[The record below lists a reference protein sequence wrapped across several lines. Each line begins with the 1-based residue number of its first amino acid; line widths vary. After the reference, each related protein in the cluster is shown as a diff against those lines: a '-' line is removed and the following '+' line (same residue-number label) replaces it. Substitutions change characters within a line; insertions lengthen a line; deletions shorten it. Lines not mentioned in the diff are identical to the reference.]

1 MTNMDKGN
9 WWNYFFKD
17 RVKALD
23 ELNLFYR
30 RKWNNINW
38 MGKVYD
44 EDLSPKDKW
53 SKTLKILNDIATD
66 NTYPYRILYR
76 NVPIEDDSDNWHN
89 VLFTKREVE
98 EELLNVFKNYPKY
111 SAHTEEGIKND
122 ELYKSMVA
130 LMGFMQD
137 TGAYYGVLRVGHY
150 IDDDIVEAYV
160 MSDKDRYNSIMS
172 NLLLKYDNTFS
183 KLYDINSLD
192 SDIDSILNLEDKDE
206 MKRKIKELVLSNC
219 TAIFNKDNSTISD
232 LKDGVVKFIRD
243 FKRDNKEVF
252 ELASLIGDNDETS
265 SEYYLNKLQR
275 YIDNK

>member
-1 MTNMDKGN
+1 MDKGN

-76 NVPIEDDSDNWHN
+76 DVPIEEDSDNWHN

-111 SAHTEEGIKND
+111 SAHTDEGIKND
-122 ELYKSMVA
+122 ELYQSMVA

-150 IDDDIVEAYV
+150 IDDDVVEAYV

-172 NLLLKYDNTFS
+172 NILLKYDNVFS
-183 KLYDINSLD
+183 KLYDIDSLD

-275 YIDNK
+275 YMDNK

>member
-1 MTNMDKGN
+1 MDKGN
-9 WWNYFFKD
+9 WWSYFFKD

-76 NVPIEDDSDNWHN
+76 DIPIEEDSDNWHN

-137 TGAYYGVLRVGHY
+137 TGAYYGVLRVGHH

-160 MSDKDRYNSIMS
+160 MSDKDRYNSVMS
-172 NLLLKYDNTFS
+172 NLLLKYDNVFS
-183 KLYDINSLD
+183 KLYDIDNLD

-275 YIDNK
+275 YIDSN

>member
-1 MTNMDKGN
+1 MDKGN
-9 WWNYFFKD
+9 WWSYFFKD

-44 EDLSPKDKW
+44 EDLSPSDKW

-76 NVPIEDDSDNWHN
+76 DVPIEEDSDNWHN

-172 NLLLKYDNTFS
+172 NLLLKYDNVFS
-183 KLYDINSLD
+183 KLYDIDNLD

-265 SEYYLNKLQR
+265 SEYYLGKLQR

>member
-1 MTNMDKGN
+1 MDKGN
-9 WWNYFFKD
+9 WWSYFFKD

-38 MGKVYD
+38 MGKVRD
-44 EDLSPKDKW
+44 EDLSPNDKW
-53 SKTLKILNDIATD
+53 SKTLKILNEIAED
-66 NTYPYRILYR
+66 NSYPYRCIYR
-76 NVPIEDDSDNWHN
+76 DVPLEDNSDNWHN
-89 VLFTKREVE
+89 ILFTKREVE
-98 EELLNVFKNYPKY
+98 AELLNVFKNYPKY
-111 SAHTEEGIKND
+111 STHTEEGIKND
-122 ELYKSMVA
+122 ELYQSMVA

-137 TGAYYGVLRVGHY
+137 TGAYYGVLGVGHY
-150 IDDDIVEAYV
+150 IDDDIVEAWV
-160 MSDKDRYNSIMS
+160 MSDKDRYDSVMS
-172 NLLLKYDNTFS
+172 NLLLKYDNVFS
-183 KLYDINSLD
+183 KLYDIDNID
-192 SDIDSILNLEDKDE
+192 KDIDDILNLEDKDE

-232 LKDGVVKFIRD
+232 LKDGVIKFIRD

-265 SEYYLNKLQR
+265 SEYYLSKLQR

>member
-1 MTNMDKGN
+1 MDKGN
-9 WWNYFFKD
+9 WWSYFFKD

-30 RKWNNINW
+30 RKWNSINW

-76 NVPIEDDSDNWHN
+76 SVPIEEDSDNWHN
-89 VLFTKREVE
+89 VLFTKSEVE
-98 EELLNVFKNYPKY
+98 KELLNVFKNYPKY
-111 SAHTEEGIKND
+111 SAHTDEGIKND
-122 ELYKSMVA
+122 ELFQSIVA

-172 NLLLKYDNTFS
+172 NLLLKYDNVFS
-183 KLYDINSLD
+183 KLYDIDNLD
-192 SDIDSILNLEDKDE
+192 SDIEEKNRCNSIVINL
-206 MKRKIKELVLSNC
+206 L
-219 TAIFNKDNSTISD
+219 
-232 LKDGVVKFIRD
+232 
-243 FKRDNKEVF
+243 
-252 ELASLIGDNDETS
+252 
-265 SEYYLNKLQR
+265 
-275 YIDNK
+275 

>member
-1 MTNMDKGN
+1 MDKGN

-38 MGKVYD
+38 MGKVRD
-44 EDLSPKDKW
+44 EDLSPNDKW
-53 SKTLKILNDIATD
+53 SKTLKILNGIAED
-66 NTYPYRILYR
+66 NTYPYRCIYR
-76 NVPIEDDSDNWHN
+76 DVPLEDNSDNWHN
-89 VLFTKREVE
+89 ILFTKREVE
-98 EELLNVFKNYPKY
+98 AELLNVFKNYPKY

-122 ELYKSMVA
+122 ELYQSMVA

-137 TGAYYGVLRVGHY
+137 TGAYYGVLGVGHY
-150 IDDDIVEAYV
+150 IDDDIVEAWV
-160 MSDKDRYNSIMS
+160 MSDKDRYDSVMS
-172 NLLLKYDNTFS
+172 NLLLKYDNVFS
-183 KLYDINSLD
+183 KLYDIDNID
-192 SDIDSILNLEDKDE
+192 KDIDDILNLEDKDK

-232 LKDGVVKFIRD
+232 LKDGVIKFIRD

-252 ELASLIGDNDETS
+252 ELASLISCDDKTS
-265 SEYYLNKLQR
+265 SEYHLDRLKH
-275 YIDNK
+275 YIDNE

>member
-1 MTNMDKGN
+1 MDKGN
-9 WWNYFFKD
+9 WWSYFFKD

-76 NVPIEDDSDNWHN
+76 DVPIEEDSDNWHN
-89 VLFTKREVE
+89 VLFTKREIE

-122 ELYKSMVA
+122 ELYKSIVA
-130 LMGFMQD
+130 LMGFMQN

-150 IDDDIVEAYV
+150 IDDDIVEAWV
-160 MSDKDRYNSIMS
+160 MSDKDRYDSVMS
-172 NLLLKYDNTFS
+172 NLLLKYDNVFS
-183 KLYDINSLD
+183 KLYDIDNLD

-232 LKDGVVKFIRD
+232 LKDGVIKFIRD

-252 ELASLIGDNDETS
+252 ELASLIGDSDETS

>member
-1 MTNMDKGN
+1 MDKGN
-9 WWNYFFKD
+9 WWSYFFKD

-76 NVPIEDDSDNWHN
+76 DVPIEEDSDNWHN

-111 SAHTEEGIKND
+111 STHTEEGIKND
-122 ELYKSMVA
+122 ELYKSTVA

-172 NLLLKYDNTFS
+172 NLLLKYDNVFS
-183 KLYDINSLD
+183 KLYDIDNLD

-265 SEYYLNKLQR
+265 SEYYLNKL
-275 YIDNK
+275 

>member
-1 MTNMDKGN
+1 MDKGN
-9 WWNYFFKD
+9 WWSYFFKD

-38 MGKVYD
+38 MGKVRD
-44 EDLSPKDKW
+44 EDLSPNDKW
-53 SKTLKILNDIATD
+53 SKTLKILNGIAED
-66 NTYPYRILYR
+66 NSYPYRCIYHD
-76 NVPIEDDSDNWHN
+76 VPLEDNSDNWHN
-89 VLFTKREVE
+89 IQFTKREVE
-98 EELLNVFKNYPKY
+98 AELLNVFKNYPKY

-122 ELYKSMVA
+122 ELFQSMVA

-172 NLLLKYDNTFS
+172 NLLLKYDNVFS
-183 KLYDINSLD
+183 KLYDIDNLD

-252 ELASLIGDNDETS
+252 ELASLIGDSDETS
-265 SEYYLNKLQR
+265 SEYYLGKLQR

>member
-1 MTNMDKGN
+1 MDKGN

-38 MGKVYD
+38 MGKVRD

-53 SKTLKILNDIATD
+53 SKTLKILNDMATD

-76 NVPIEDDSDNWHN
+76 DVPIEEDSDNWHN
-89 VLFTKREVE
+89 ILFTKREVE

-137 TGAYYGVLRVGHY
+137 TGAYYGVLRVGHH

-172 NLLLKYDNTFS
+172 NLLLKYDNVFF
-183 KLYDINSLD
+183 KLYNIDNLD
-192 SDIDSILNLEDKDE
+192 KDIDDILNLEDKDE

>member
-1 MTNMDKGN
+1 MDKGN
-9 WWNYFFKD
+9 WWSYFFKD

-66 NTYPYRILYR
+66 NTYPYRCIYHD
-76 NVPIEDDSDNWHN
+76 VPIEEDSDNWHN
-89 VLFTKREVE
+89 VLFTKREIE
-98 EELLNVFKNYPKY
+98 KELLNVFKNYPKY

-122 ELYKSMVA
+122 ELYKGMVA

-150 IDDDIVEAYV
+150 IDDDIVEAWV
-160 MSDKDRYNSIMS
+160 MSDKDRYNSVMS
-172 NLLLKYDNTFS
+172 NLLLKYDNVFS
-183 KLYDINSLD
+183 KLYDIDNID
-192 SDIDSILNLEDKDE
+192 KDIDDILNLEDKDE
-206 MKRKIKELVLSNC
+206 MKRKIKELILSNC

-265 SEYYLNKLQR
+265 SEYHLNKLQR
-275 YIDNK
+275 YIDNR

>member
-1 MTNMDKGN
+1 MDKGN

-38 MGKVYD
+38 MGKVRD
-44 EDLSPKDKW
+44 EDLSPSDKW
-53 SKTLKILNDIATD
+53 SKTLKILNEIATD

-76 NVPIEDDSDNWHN
+76 DIPIEEDSDNWHN
-89 VLFTKREVE
+89 VLFTKSEVE
-98 EELLNVFKNYPKY
+98 KELLNVFKNYPKY

-122 ELYKSMVA
+122 ELYQSMVA

-150 IDDDIVEAYV
+150 IDDDVVEAYV

-172 NLLLKYDNTFS
+172 NLLLKYDNVFS
-183 KLYDINSLD
+183 KLYGIDNLD

>member
-1 MTNMDKGN
+1 MDKGN

-30 RKWNNINW
+30 RKWNSINW

-44 EDLSPKDKW
+44 EDLAPKDKW

-76 NVPIEDDSDNWHN
+76 NVPIEEDSDNWHN
-89 VLFTKREVE
+89 VLFTKREIE

-122 ELYKSMVA
+122 ELYKSIVA

-137 TGAYYGVLRVGHY
+137 TGAYYGVLRVGHH

-160 MSDKDRYNSIMS
+160 MSDKDRYNSVMS
-172 NLLLKYDNTFS
+172 NLLLKYDNVFS
-183 KLYDINSLD
+183 KLYDIDNLD

>member
-1 MTNMDKGN
+1 MDKGN
-9 WWNYFFKD
+9 WWSYFFKD
-17 RVKALD
+17 RVKAVD

-30 RKWNNINW
+30 RKWNSINW

-76 NVPIEDDSDNWHN
+76 DVPIEEDSDNWHN

-172 NLLLKYDNTFS
+172 NLLLKYDNVFS
-183 KLYDINSLD
+183 KLYDIDNLD

-206 MKRKIKELVLSNC
+206 MKTKIKELVLSNC

-243 FKRDNKEVF
+243 FKRDNKEV
-252 ELASLIGDNDETS
+252 
-265 SEYYLNKLQR
+265 LN
-275 YIDNK
+275 

>member
-1 MTNMDKGN
+1 MDKGN
-9 WWNYFFKD
+9 WWSYFFKD

-30 RKWNNINW
+30 RKWNSINW

-53 SKTLKILNDIATD
+53 SKTLKILNGIAED
-66 NTYPYRILYR
+66 NTYPYRCIYR
-76 NVPIEDDSDNWHN
+76 DVPLEDNSDNWHN
-89 VLFTKREVE
+89 ILFTKREVE
-98 EELLNVFKNYPKY
+98 AELLNVFKNYPKY

-122 ELYKSMVA
+122 ELYQSMVA

-137 TGAYYGVLRVGHY
+137 TGAYYGVLGVGHY
-150 IDDDIVEAYV
+150 IDDDIVEAWV
-160 MSDKDRYNSIMS
+160 MSDKDRYDSVMS
-172 NLLLKYDNTFS
+172 NLLLKYDNVFS
-183 KLYDINSLD
+183 KLYDIDNID
-192 SDIDSILNLEDKDE
+192 KDIDDILYLEDKDK
-206 MKRKIKELVLSNC
+206 MKSKIKELILSHC
-219 TAIFNKDNSTISD
+219 IAIFNKDNSTISD

-252 ELASLIGDNDETS
+252 ELASLISCDDKTS
-265 SEYYLNKLQR
+265 SEYHLDRLKR

>member
-1 MTNMDKGN
+1 MDKGN
-9 WWNYFFKD
+9 WWKYFFKD

-38 MGKVYD
+38 MGKVRD
-44 EDLSPKDKW
+44 EDLSPNDKW
-53 SKTLKILNDIATD
+53 SKTLKILNGIAED
-66 NTYPYRILYR
+66 NTYPYRCIYR
-76 NVPIEDDSDNWHN
+76 DVPLEDNSDNWHN
-89 VLFTKREVE
+89 ILFTKREVE
-98 EELLNVFKNYPKY
+98 AELLNVFKNYPKY

-122 ELYKSMVA
+122 ELYQSMVA

-137 TGAYYGVLRVGHY
+137 TGAYYGVLGVGHY

-172 NLLLKYDNTFS
+172 NILLKYDNVFS
-183 KLYDINSLD
+183 KLYDIDNLD
-192 SDIDSILNLEDKDE
+192 SNIDSILNLEDKDE

-252 ELASLIGDNDETS
+252 ELASLIGDSDETS

>member
-1 MTNMDKGN
+1 MDKGN

-53 SKTLKILNDIATD
+53 SKTLKILNEIATD

-76 NVPIEDDSDNWHN
+76 SVPIEEDSDNWHN
-89 VLFTKREVE
+89 ILFTKREVE

-150 IDDDIVEAYV
+150 IDDDVVEAYV
-160 MSDKDRYNSIMS
+160 MSDKDRYNSVMS
-172 NLLLKYDNTFS
+172 NLLLKYDNVFS
-183 KLYDINSLD
+183 KLYDINNID

>member
-1 MTNMDKGN
+1 M
-9 WWNYFFKD
+9 
-17 RVKALD
+17 
-23 ELNLFYR
+23 
-30 RKWNNINW
+30 
-38 MGKVYD
+38 
-44 EDLSPKDKW
+44 
-53 SKTLKILNDIATD
+53 ATD

-76 NVPIEDDSDNWHN
+76 DVPIEEDSDNWHN
-89 VLFTKREVE
+89 ILFTKREVE

-137 TGAYYGVLRVGHY
+137 TGAYYGVLRVGHH

-172 NLLLKYDNTFS
+172 NLLLKYDNVFF
-183 KLYDINSLD
+183 KLYNIDNLD
-192 SDIDSILNLEDKDE
+192 KDIDDILNLEDKDE

>member
-1 MTNMDKGN
+1 MDKGN

-76 NVPIEDDSDNWHN
+76 DVPIEEDSDNWHN
-89 VLFTKREVE
+89 ILFTKREVE

-111 SAHTEEGIKND
+111 SAHTDEGIKND

-150 IDDDIVEAYV
+150 IDDDVVEAYV

-172 NLLLKYDNTFS
+172 NILLKYDNVFS
-183 KLYDINSLD
+183 KLYDIDNLD

-252 ELASLIGDNDETS
+252 ELASLISCDDKTS
-265 SEYYLNKLQR
+265 SEYHLDKLKR

>member
-1 MTNMDKGN
+1 MDKGN
-9 WWNYFFKD
+9 WWSYFFKD

-38 MGKVYD
+38 MGKVRD
-44 EDLSPKDKW
+44 EDLSPSDKW
-53 SKTLKILNDIATD
+53 SKTLKILNEIAGD
-66 NTYPYRILYR
+66 NSYPYRCIYHD
-76 NVPIEDDSDNWHN
+76 VPLEEDSDNWHN
-89 VLFTKREVE
+89 VQFTKREIE
-98 EELLNVFKNYPKY
+98 AELLNVFKNYPKY
-111 SAHTEEGIKND
+111 STHTEEGIKND
-122 ELYKSMVA
+122 ELYQSMVA

-137 TGAYYGVLRVGHY
+137 TGAYYGVLGVGHH
-150 IDDDIVEAYV
+150 IDDDIVEAWV
-160 MSDKDRYNSIMS
+160 MSDKDRYNSVMS
-172 NLLLKYDNTFS
+172 NLLLKYDNVFS
-183 KLYDINSLD
+183 KLYDINNID
-192 SDIDSILNLEDKDE
+192 KDIDNILNLENKDE
-206 MKRKIKELVLSNC
+206 MKKKIKELILSNC

-252 ELASLIGDNDETS
+252 ELASLIGDSDETS

>member
-1 MTNMDKGN
+1 MDKGN

-76 NVPIEDDSDNWHN
+76 DVPIEEDSDNWHN
-89 VLFTKREVE
+89 VLFTKSEVE
-98 EELLNVFKNYPKY
+98 KELLNVFKNYPKY

-137 TGAYYGVLRVGHY
+137 TGAYYGVLRVGHH

-160 MSDKDRYNSIMS
+160 MSDKDRYNSVMS
-172 NLLLKYDNTFS
+172 NLLLKYDNVFS
-183 KLYDINSLD
+183 KLYDIDNLD

-265 SEYYLNKLQR
+265 SEYYLGKLQR

>member
-1 MTNMDKGN
+1 MDKGN
-9 WWNYFFKD
+9 WWSYFFKD

-44 EDLSPKDKW
+44 EDLAPKDKW

-66 NTYPYRILYR
+66 NTYPYSILYR
-76 NVPIEDDSDNWHN
+76 NVPIEEDSDNWHN
-89 VLFTKREVE
+89 VLFTKREIE
-98 EELLNVFKNYPKY
+98 KELLNVFKNYPKY

-122 ELYKSMVA
+122 ELYKSIVA
-130 LMGFMQD
+130 LIGFMQD

-150 IDDDIVEAYV
+150 IDDDVVEAYV

-183 KLYDINSLD
+183 KLYDIDNLD
-192 SDIDSILNLEDKDE
+192 SDIDNILNLEDKDE

-265 SEYYLNKLQR
+265 SEYHLNKLQR

>member
-1 MTNMDKGN
+1 MDKGN

-76 NVPIEDDSDNWHN
+76 DVPIEKDSDNWHN
-89 VLFTKREVE
+89 VLFTKSEVE
-98 EELLNVFKNYPKY
+98 KELLNVFKNYPKY

-183 KLYDINSLD
+183 KLYDIDNLD

-232 LKDGVVKFIRD
+232 LKDGVIKFIRD

>member
-1 MTNMDKGN
+1 MDKGN
-9 WWNYFFKD
+9 WWSYFFKD

-23 ELNLFYR
+23 DLNLFYR

-76 NVPIEDDSDNWHN
+76 DVPIEEDSDNWYN
-89 VLFTKREVE
+89 VLFTKSEVE
-98 EELLNVFKNYPKY
+98 KELLNVFKNYPKY

-137 TGAYYGVLRVGHY
+137 TGAYYGVLRVGHH

-160 MSDKDRYNSIMS
+160 MSDKDRYNSVMS
-172 NLLLKYDNTFS
+172 NLLLKYDNVFS
-183 KLYDINSLD
+183 KLYDIDNLD